1 MSVDHKVFVC
11 CSKDKA
17 LEVYGAVLTALREFY
32 RDRIVKLCFQ
42 YNCTIVRELPEE
54 IKSKLKNVD
63 IASSNF
69 EHFWIYFS
77 TEKESRNILM
87 SHSCSSDYKEIYDG
101 EKIIFSIGCWGD
113 HQVYMDIIK
122 DAIKDFG
129 DVYEDVNDCDNIDFE
144 KVN

>member
-17 LEVYGAVLTALREFY
+17 LEVYGAVLTALKDFY
-32 RDRIVKLCFQ
+32 RNRIAELCSQ
-42 YNCTIVRELPEE
+42 YDCNIARYLPEE
-54 IKSKLKNVD
+54 IKSKLNFVEID
-63 IASSNF
+63 SFNF

-77 TEKESRNILM
+77 TEKESRQIFM
-87 SHSCSSDYKEIYDG
+87 SHSCSSDYKETYSG
-101 EKIIFSIGCWGD
+101 QKIIFSIEHWGD
-113 HQVYMDIIK
+113 HQIYMDIIK

-129 DVYEDVNDCDNIDFE
+129 DVYEDVNDCDDIDFE